1 MTKTTK
7 IAAIVMVVMALTL
20 GQSMVMAAPAGGS
33 GAAMA
38 ARGNSGMGIFSD
50 FLSLFGLSFG
60 NIDAAQA
67 PRNTNSPRSTTIDSR
82 STGSISTD
90 GAIWGG
96 KGYCRTY
103 GC

>member
-20 GQSMVMAAPAGGS
+20 GQSMVMAAPAGN

-50 FLSLFGLSFG
+50 FLSLFGLSLG

-67 PRNTNSPRSTTIDSR
+67 PRSTNSPRSTTLDSR

-96 KGYCRTY
+96 GNYCRSY